1 MNLNFVENLVVLRVY
16 PSAVESEASS
26 FDISIFSSG
35 ISHIRRYSYRLYFDA
50 LFLILLTFFESLR
63 VVLKNMVPLLMIS
76 AKLSTL
82 VFLEIK
88 VMTS

>member
-16 PSAVESEASS
+16 PSPVESEASS
-26 FDISIFSSG
+26 FDISIFSPG
-35 ISHIRRYSYRLYFDA
+35 ISHIRRYSYRLHFDA